1 MEIIKYNEIYNRQKN
16 LLSLSIVKMK
26 GPYREFD
33 KYTRALDRLLDH
45 TYNNT
50 YGFDVR
56 VYFDDSCHK
65 EIESLINKY
74 KNVEF
79 FKFNYPPLRIGPYHD
94 GTFGSL
100 VRILPIFE
108 EHPTYDKFKKIQ
120 EYQYDYVWIDDID
133 ILPKNLNLNDI
144 NKEEIAGFNTY
155 FLSIFCYY
163 RPWIKPEHNYN
174 MNFPLVTNIK
184 LRMNIFTKFLDDL
197 ANNRFKDV
205 IERILK
211 FRPDRYKYDY
221 PVRHPYGMDEYFT
234 NYIIY
239 DNLTKY
245 NTYVLYQTEV
255 TPLLKSISY
264 TKEIDDK
271 YKEILKSLLDLHY
284 LSYKATDLKT
294 ITKINNTYIK
304 LFNKLDKQKL
314 YSILDEEK
322 KICIKEYIDFLKKY
336 DMKDINNFKYIIKIN

>member
-1 MEIIKYNEIYNRQKN
+1 MEIIKYNEIKNRQKH
-16 LLSLSIVKMK
+16 LLSLSIVKMI

-33 KYTRALDRLLDH
+33 KYTRALDGLLNH
-45 TYNNT
+45 TLNNT

-65 EIESLINKY
+65 EIKLIINKY
-74 KNVEF
+74 KSVEF
-79 FKFNYPPLRIGPYHD
+79 FKFNYPPLRIGDYHD

-100 VRILPIFE
+100 VRLLPLFE
-108 EHPTYDKFKKIQ
+108 EHPFDEKNHY
-120 EYQYDYVWIDDID
+120 YDYVWIDDID

-144 NKEEIAGFNTY
+144 NKKEILGFNSY
-155 FLSIFCYY
+155 FLSIFCYI
-163 RPWIKPEHNYN
+163 RPWIKPENKYN

-184 LRMNIFTKFLDDL
+184 LRANIWIKFLNDL
-197 ANNRFKDV
+197 ANNKFKDV
-205 IERILK
+205 IANILK

-239 DNLTKY
+239 DELTKY

-264 TKEIDDK
+264 TKGIDMN

-284 LSYKATDLKT
+284 LSYKATNLKT

-314 YSILDEEK
+314 YSLIDDERK
-322 KICIKEYIDFLKKY
+322 NCIKEYIDFLKRY
-336 DMKDINNFKYIIKIN
+336 EMKDINSFNYIIKIN

>member
-1 MEIIKYNEIYNRQKN
+1 MEIIKYNEILNRQKH
-16 LLSLSIVKMK
+16 LLSFSIFKMYQS
-26 GPYREFD
+26 YRNFD
-33 KYTRALDRLLDH
+33 KYTRKLEKLLNH
-45 TYNNT
+45 THNNNF
-50 YGFDVR
+50 GFDIR
-56 VYFDDSCHK
+56 VYFDDSCHT
-65 EIESLINKY
+65 EIKLFMNKF

-79 FKFNYPPLRIGPYHD
+79 YKYNFPPLRMGEFHD

-100 VRILPIFE
+100 VRLLPIFE
-108 EHPTYDKFKKIQ
+108 EYSPQKEVHKYN
-120 EYQYDYVWIDDID
+120 YVWIDDID
-133 ILPKNLNLNDI
+133 IIPKDLNLNDI
-144 NKEEIAGFNTY
+144 YKKELKGFNTY

-163 RPWIKPEHNYN
+163 RPWIKSEHNYN

-184 LRMNIFTKFLDDL
+184 LRMNIMTKFLDDL
-197 ANNRFKDV
+197 ANNKFIDV

-211 FRPDRYKYDY
+211 FRPDRYNYDY

-239 DNLTKY
+239 DDLTKY
-245 NTYVLYQTEV
+245 STYVLYQVEI
-255 TPLLKSISY
+255 TPLLKVISY
-264 TKEIDDK
+264 ADGIDNN

-294 ITKINNTYIK
+294 ITNINNTYIK

-314 YSILDEEK
+314 YSILDDK
-322 KICIKEYIDFLKKY
+322 TLNCIKEYIEFLNKY